1 MQAGITSKQ
10 GIRRMGTVK
19 VGVVSDSHVSK
30 IDQLP
35 SKLVDGLKEVDL
47 IVHLGDYT
55 GKELLDSLRGLGDF
69 RGVFGNMDPSAL
81 RSELPEKEVIE
92 ANGKRLGLIHGWGA
106 PWGIHKKI
114 KDRFKG
120 VDAVLYGHTHIAK
133 IETVGGIL
141 FFNPGSATGRFPALR
156 KTYGILVIEES
167 LQGEIITIE

>member
-1 MQAGITSKQ
+1 MKI
-10 GIRRMGTVK
+10 
-19 VGVVSDSHVSK
+19 GVVSDSHVSK

-35 SKLVDGLKEVDL
+35 PKLVDGLKEVDL
-47 IVHLGDYT
+47 IIHLGDYT
-55 GKELLDSLRGLGDF
+55 GKELLDGLRGLGDF
-69 RGVFGNMDPSAL
+69 RGVFGNMDPSSVRA
-81 RSELPEKEVIE
+81 ELPEKEVIE

-114 KDRFKG
+114 KDRFSG

-141 FFNPGSATGRFPALR
+141 FFNPGSAMGRFPALR

-167 LQGEIITIE
+167 LQGEIITIQ

>member
-1 MQAGITSKQ
+1 MKAGITSKQ

-81 RSELPEKEVIE
+81 RLELPEKEGIE

-114 KDRFKG
+114 KDRFEG